1 MGTGSPRKPLQIP
14 NPTQAG
20 ELTPDPLPCP
30 HFQAAGRRPPWFP
43 VLKVIQNKDTFFRSV
58 LKTSP
63 SGLWAFFSPPSS
75 LLWEHQSSSPGCEQ
89 GGFSSQPGTCGVT
102 AFPQHMPSVVGKRR
116 IPQLQVGSAAP
127 GIHLDAANNTQNASN
142 RSTTCKPT
150 GRNLRVFLHPS
161 EVPKAAVHHSSPQQR
176 LKKPLLPSPRVLFL
190 TWMIS
195 VIPFTAPQLEHGRGA
210 APWVRGQE

>member
-30 HFQAAGRRPPWFP
+30 HFQAAGRRPPWFA

-63 SGLWAFFSPPSS
+63 SALWGFFSPPSS

-89 GGFSSQPGTCGVT
+89 GGFFFYSLEP
-102 AFPQHMPSVVGKRR
+102 
-116 IPQLQVGSAAP
+116 VGSLLYPSTCPRWWGSAGFHSSRWDP
-127 GIHLDAANNTQNASN
+127 LLQEFTWTQQ
-142 RSTTCKPT
+142 TPPKTPPTGVQTCKPT

-190 TWMIS
+190 T
-195 VIPFTAPQLEHGRGA
+195 
-210 APWVRGQE
+210 

>member
-63 SGLWAFFSPPSS
+63 SGLWVFFFLPPLSCGNTRAALQDVNKRGFLHSLEPVGS
-75 LLWEHQSSSPGCEQ
+75 LLYPT
-89 GGFSSQPGTCGVT
+89 TC
-102 AFPQHMPSVVGKRR
+102 PRWW
-116 IPQLQVGSAAP
+116 GSAGFHSSRWDP
-127 GIHLDAANNTQNASN
+127 LLQEFTRTQQTLKNTSN